1 MAGGFF
7 EGSNHHMKVLMVHN
21 RYQQPGGEDTVVDAE
36 VSLLDAHGV
45 EVQRFDVDNDSIH
58 GVYAKIQASARLLV
72 GSSAMD
78 ARCSATLA
86 EFRPDI
92 VHVHNWFPT
101 LSPSIFRQCRIANI
115 PVVHTLH
122 NYRLLCVN
130 PNLFRD
136 GRVCEDCVGSAFRV
150 SGVIHKCY
158 RDSHLG
164 SAVATASMLAQWAG
178 GTWHRSVDRFIVL
191 SEFAKLKFIQGGL
204 LEEKIVVKP
213 NFVDP
218 DPGPGPGDGGY
229 FIYVGRLSEEKGLQT
244 LLQCWKNGPGLP
256 LLRIVGA
263 GPLQREVAQAAA
275 ALPNLEW
282 LGKRSSGEVQ
292 ELMGRAMATLCPS
305 LCYEGMPRVAIES
318 LAVGTPVVASRNGC
332 YPEMIADGESGVL
345 FPTGDANRLRQ
356 SLRDLDAR
364 NAFKEMRSKARLRY
378 ELEYTGR
385 RNISLVLKIYRE
397 VMLADSRVY
406 AVPASIET

>member
-1 MAGGFF
+1 
-7 EGSNHHMKVLMVHN
+7 MKVLMVHN

-36 VSLLDAHGV
+36 VRLLDTHGI
-45 EVQRFDVDNDSIH
+45 EVQRLDVDNDSIH
-58 GVYAKIQASARLLV
+58 GVCAKIQASANLFV
-72 GSSAMD
+72 ASSAMND
-78 ARCSATLA
+78 RFSAALA
-86 EFRPDI
+86 GFRPDVI
-92 VHVHNWFPT
+92 HVHNWFPT
-101 LSPSIFRQCRIANI
+101 LSPSIFRQCRIAKI

-136 GRVCEDCVGSAFRV
+136 GHVCEDCIGSAFRV

-158 RDSHLG
+158 RGSRLG

-178 GTWHRSVDRFIVL
+178 GTWHRSVDRFIAL

-204 LEEKIVVKP
+204 HEEKIVVKP

-229 FIYVGRLSEEKGLQT
+229 FIYVGRLSEEKGLRT
-244 LLQCWKNGPGLP
+244 LLQCWKSGPELP

-263 GPLQREVAQAAA
+263 GPLQPEVAEAAA
-275 ALPNLEW
+275 ALANLEW
-282 LGKRSSGEVQ
+282 IGSKSSGDVL
-292 ELMGRAMATLCPS
+292 ELMGRAKATLCPS

-332 YPEMIADGESGVL
+332 YPEMIADGESGAL
-345 FPTGDANRLRQ
+345 FPTGDASGLRRRLH
-356 SLRDLDAR
+356 DLEAR
-364 NAFKEMRSKARLRY
+364 NAFEEMRPKARMRY
-378 ELEYTGR
+378 EAEYTGR

-406 AVPASIET
+406 SVPASTETLRE